1 MIRRLSYLRRVGRKS
16 QRGHNRV
23 ITVCIYN
30 LAEIDRASLP
40 RDILGPI
47 RGPPAHCLASAARA
61 EAGLVASPPA
71 LCSPCVSGD
80 ATAGLTGS
88 EFQTPPAAAGAAR
101 SHAHCQA
108 KGIGTKLRQQLGT
121 NADCIQR
128 RCPSIRSIFA
138 LSGSGGDAQRQSLTP
153 YSTAIAWIQHSKL
166 RPVAMSRHSTFC
178 DPSSSQGITGSQ
190 Q

>member
-16 QRGHNRV
+16 QRGYDRV

-47 RGPPAHCLASAARA
+47 RGPPAHCLASTAPA

-88 EFQTPPAAAGAAR
+88 EFQTPPAAAGAAL
-101 SHAHCQA
+101 SHAHCQVPSQGNWHEA
-108 KGIGTKLRQQLGT
+108 APAARDQCRLHSETMPVDQKHFCPFRF
-121 NADCIQR
+121 R
-128 RCPSIRSIFA
+128 RGCSEAEPH
-138 LSGSGGDAQRQSLTP
+138 T
-153 YSTAIAWIQHSKL
+153 IQHSNCL
-166 RPVAMSRHSTFC
+166 DTAQQTAPGSHVA
-178 DPSSSQGITGSQ
+178 PLYLL
-190 Q
+190 